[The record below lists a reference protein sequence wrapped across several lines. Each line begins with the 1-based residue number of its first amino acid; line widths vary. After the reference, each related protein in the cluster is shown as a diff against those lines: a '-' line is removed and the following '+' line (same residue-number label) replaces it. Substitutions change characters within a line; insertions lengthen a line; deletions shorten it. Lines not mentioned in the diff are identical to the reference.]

1 MPAKTAKLRPYMTP
15 LYPDWIYPA
24 TKLHPSGK
32 ADSPVVLIPAN
43 DGESDTCYR
52 HGILRAHQLC
62 YAVFP
67 INIPFPVLSAER
79 GGSCTYTASQA

>member
-1 MPAKTAKLRPYMTP
+1 MT
-15 LYPDWIYPA
+15 LSIGVSIYPDFGFAQPGRFI
-24 TKLHPSGK
+24 HQGK
-32 ADSPVVLIPAN
+32 GDSPVIFISAN

-52 HGILRAHQLC
+52 HGIPRAHQLC